1 MGGLGRVAAGGSWKV
16 RWRGGVKGRSRGAS
30 RGVVSPRTLKR
41 ALQLS
46 CPRLLRDT
54 SERAHLALLCDSVLW
69 QKWLISLTP
78 ALFPSP
84 FFLCTFTIPLSV
96 SHIFTFK
103 SFKVALLLKVK
114 AVTLAARG
122 ALTLLKISFVLFVHR
137 SSNSTGF
144 ALQKL
149 ALCFPCQL
157 QTICRS

>member
-1 MGGLGRVAAGGSWKV
+1 MEGKV
-16 RWRGGVKGRSRGAS
+16 EGRSRGAS
-30 RGVVSPRTLKR
+30 RGVVPSRTLKR
-41 ALQLS
+41 ALQPS
-46 CPRLLRDT
+46 CPRLLQDT
-54 SERAHLALLCDSVLW
+54 RPKEHPSLSSLLCDSVLW

-84 FFLCTFTIPLSV
+84 FFLCTFTIPRTV

-114 AVTLAARG
+114 VKAVTLAARAAFG
-122 ALTLLKISFVLFVHR
+122 ALTLLKISFVLFHR